1 MSDPITNVEIEDVLS
16 SIRRLI
22 ADESRG
28 RGAEDA
34 AADADAAP
42 SAEVRPL
49 VLTPDRRVGPPPED
63 ASQPEPAAPEPGA
76 EAEAEA
82 EAEAGPAPEAGDPD
96 AIRAAA
102 EDLAEDVAEDAAEIA
117 GEPAERRLPDWLAQ
131 ATEGADWA
139 PSSLEDRISV
149 LENAISAEPQDW
161 EPDGSEVRPGAAAR
175 MPWEETDQLADAALA
190 RIDAREDGRLQDR
203 GSIEPPARP
212 VAAAPEPV
220 PEPEPE
226 PEPMAQEA
234 EEASVDLSDG
244 IAVAGE
250 EAAEWEDAEDE
261 PAGSIVPPD
270 DAAGAV
276 LHAPEMPDEA
286 AGDVDATQG
295 EAVLD
300 EDTLREMVAE
310 IVRAELQGRLGER
323 ITRNVRKLVRREIH
337 RALAARDLD

>member
-1 MSDPITNVEIEDVLS
+1 MSDPNTNVEIEDVLS

-22 ADESRG
+22 ADESRV
-28 RGAEDA
+28 RGAEDTAPA
-34 AADADAAP
+34 AAERP

-49 VLTPDRRVGPPPED
+49 VLTPDRRVGPPPEG
-63 ASQPEPAAPEPGA
+63 AVQPEPAAPDALAEP
-76 EAEAEA
+76 EAA
-82 EAEAGPAPEAGDPD
+82 PAHEAGDPD

-102 EDLAEDVAEDAAEIA
+102 EDLAEDVAEDA
-117 GEPAERRLPDWLAQ
+117 AERRLPDWLAQ

-161 EPDGSEVRPGAAAR
+161 EPDGSEVQPGAAAR

-190 RIDAREDGRLQDR
+190 RIDAREDGRLHDR

-220 PEPEPE
+220 TEPEPE

-276 LHAPEMPDEA
+276 LHAPEMADEA
-286 AGDVDATQG
+286 AGEVDATPG